1 MKVCVQGSTGVIQDG
16 ASVQEWWTALNK
28 HRKTLLQHIA
38 GFFTQLCVFYVY
50 YQVSSQKKH
59 NEHRNNQINDSLKS
73 LNLSHVIFFRFEIP
87 QPKSC
92 YSFPLK

>member
-1 MKVCVQGSTGVIQDG
+1 MNVWVQGSTGVIQDG

-28 HRKTLLQHIA
+28 HRKKLLQHVA
-38 GFFTQLCVFYVY
+38 VFLLSFVY
-50 YQVSSQKKH
+50 SMCIIKSLAKKT
-59 NEHRNNQINDSLKS
+59 NEHRNNQINDPLKS

-87 QPKSC
+87 QPISC